1 MRLTL
6 RTLMAYLD
14 KTLDA
19 DDAEALRLKIEE
31 SGFATELISRIR
43 ASVENPALS
52 APSPDAVGPL
62 EDANVIS
69 EYLDSTLTHEQ
80 VAEIER
86 ACLESETELAE
97 TAACHQILTMALGR
111 RAEVSDDLRQ
121 RVHQLRASSADSAGA
136 AATSELPP
144 GEVSPGELTPGGSGA
159 FSSVS
164 IPQDEQ
170 EGLPTGSE
178 ATDDTI
184 SSHPTSAPVT
194 PVGRADS
201 GVSDAPT
208 RIRSAATAADR
219 DALQAADPAGARRD
233 SGRAPNAARARAR
246 ALAEATDYYG
256 GSVRTSRITPWLV
269 TLALAGALLFAL
281 AQIFEPLL
289 DRRTAERSGG
299 EPAELDEPL
308 SDEVAA
314 DRTAADGAN
323 AEIDTADPER
333 AEADADDGEAAEI
346 ETAEVIT
353 TGDAQPVDDAQLG
366 QPPEAAAGPAVEDS
380 SPDRPSQDAGE
391 LSADQLAGAATRP
404 ADVETTD
411 AAGPIAGDMA
421 EVMPSEPTDAIAD
434 AVPATDVEEVPANG
448 TTADADG
455 QKIPAQPADLVADGA
470 AVEPDGMVDSGD
482 ARAPITELAKFVGSN
497 TLLLAQDP
505 DAQWIRLSK
514 NQVLGSGANLIA
526 APTFRAP
533 LSTVA
538 GVDVTLVGPVQM
550 RLLSAELAGTQPVSP
565 KQEIL
570 EQGSLQE
577 IPEQESVEEVPEQ
590 DSVEEIS
597 GQEVSEQEAAG
608 QEDAEP
614 EDIVRS
620 VSEVTTSGQADPNRA
635 EPLLILGLGRLI
647 LRSTDANASISL
659 LAEGRPMRLK
669 MPEVGTTVAV
679 ELAHQR
685 QPGNDPRL
693 PENREAVLQLIAVE
707 GTTTVQPMEPL
718 EPPVVDQNGIDPTEE
733 AVSDAAPLKLSV
745 SLEPAGE
752 PISIEPN
759 SLLTRRGN
767 RAPSVDVVDQ
777 IPAWVE
783 QEPADASTLQK
794 SAREGLLALLEN
806 SPNLEIALRE
816 AIGFR
821 RQEVGALAARTLLYL
836 GRGDVYFGGD
846 GVLSQ
851 PEQRNYWDVHFDAL
865 QNVINSSASA
875 ALDMQ
880 RAISLA
886 AAADQQK
893 LMRLLTGYSNA
904 QLEAGGDSELVGM
917 LNSPSMAVRVLALE
931 NLRRITGTTLYFKPW
946 EDNALR
952 RSGDVKKWQVRVDKD
967 SIRWSDAE

>member
-31 SGFATELISRIR
+31 SGFATELVSRIR
-43 ASVENPALS
+43 ASVENPALA

-69 EYLDSTLTHEQ
+69 EYLDSTLTPEQ

-97 TAACHQILTMALGR
+97 TAACHQILTMALGK

-121 RVHQLRASSADSAGA
+121 RVHQLRAASADSAGA
-136 AATSELPP
+136 TATSAIPP
-144 GEVSPGELTPGGSGA
+144 GDVPPSEATRGDSGA
-159 FSSVS
+159 FSSIS

-170 EGLPTGSE
+170 DDLPAGAE
-178 ATDDTI
+178 AADGTI
-184 SSHPTSAPVT
+184 SSDPTSAPVT

-219 DALQAADPAGARRD
+219 DVLQAADPPGSRRD
-233 SGRAPNAARARAR
+233 SGRAPSAARARAR

-269 TLALAGALLFAL
+269 TLALAGVLLFAL

-289 DRRTAERSGG
+289 DRRVAERSGG

-308 SDEVAA
+308 SEQ
-314 DRTAADGAN
+314 TAAETN
-323 AEIDTADPER
+323 TADTNTANSER
-333 AEADADDGEAAEI
+333 AEADAADGEAAEI
-346 ETAEVIT
+346 DTAEVIT
-353 TGDAQPVDDAQLG
+353 TGDAEPVDAG
-366 QPPEAAAGPAVEDS
+366 QPGQAPEANAVPAAEDS
-380 SPDRPSQDAGE
+380 PPERPSREAGE
-391 LSADQLAGAATRP
+391 LSTGQLAGAAARP
-404 ADVETTD
+404 APAEPSD
-411 AAGPIAGDMA
+411 AVDPIADDIGEMT
-421 EVMPSEPTDAIAD
+421 PPEPMDANAD
-434 AVPATDVEEVPANG
+434 AVPAIDVEEMPATG
-448 TTADADG
+448 ATADADV
-455 QKIPAQPADLVADGA
+455 QKAPAQSTESLAEGA
-470 AVEPDGMVDSGD
+470 AVEPDGMTDSGD
-482 ARAPITELAKFVGSN
+482 ARGPITELAKFVGSD

-514 NQVLGSGANLIA
+514 NQVLGSGAYLIA

-538 GVDVTLVGPVQM
+538 EVDVTLVGPVQM
-550 RLLSAELAGTQPVSP
+550 RLLSADLAATQPVSP
-565 KQEIL
+565 KQE
-570 EQGSLQE
+570 S
-577 IPEQESVEEVPEQ
+577 PVQESVEEVPEQ
-590 DSVEEIS
+590 ESIEEVPEQERVEEVLEQGTVEEVTNQES
-597 GQEVSEQEAAG
+597 GG
-608 QEDAEP
+608 QDDAEP

-620 VSEVTTSGQADPNRA
+620 VSEVTTSKQAISDRA

-669 MPEVGTTVAV
+669 MPEAGTTIAV
-679 ELAHQR
+679 ELTHQR
-685 QPGNDPRL
+685 QPGNDPRM
-693 PENREAVLQLIAVE
+693 PANREAVLQLVAVE

-718 EPPVVDQNGIDPTEE
+718 DPSVLDQNGADPAEE
-733 AVSDAAPLKLSV
+733 AVSDAGPLKLSV
-745 SLEPAGE
+745 SLEPVGE

-783 QEPADASTLQK
+783 QEPADTSTLEK

-851 PEQRNYWDVHFDAL
+851 PDQRNYWDVHFDAL

-952 RSGDVKKWQVRVDKD
+952 RNGDVKKWQVRVEKG